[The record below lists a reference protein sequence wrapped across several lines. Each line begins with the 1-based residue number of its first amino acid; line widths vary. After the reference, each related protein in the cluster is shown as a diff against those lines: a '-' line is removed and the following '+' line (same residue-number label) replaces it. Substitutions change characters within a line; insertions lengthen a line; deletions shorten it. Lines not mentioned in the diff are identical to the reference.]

1 MRPGLLLSALLAAAP
16 ALGQD
21 ARINFLSKQL
31 STASDPRTRA
41 QTALILGKSNNP
53 AAVAPL
59 CNALKDAEA
68 VVRSAVAGAL
78 GELKQP
84 EGLNCLKS
92 VLKDPDPNVR
102 QAAQR
107 VLDSASAPPVQQGG
121 LHVAVEPVI
130 DKVGSLTPDVLTLAE
145 SLIKEKVTAM
155 GGQLTQPIDPKAGKP
170 PKGLPKGFQLRAQL
184 TPGDDK
190 SLKLEILVMTYPDLA
205 LQGTWNVKAKGAKPE
220 TLLKKM
226 VPVVVD
232 NAANE
237 LEWKP

>member
-1 MRPGLLLSALLAAAP
+1 LRPGLLLCALLSAAP

-21 ARINFLSKQL
+21 ARLNYASKQL
-31 STASDPRTRA
+31 ATASDPRIRVSS
-41 QTALILGKSNNP
+41 ALLLGRSNNP

-78 GELKQP
+78 GELAKFP
-84 EGLNCLKS
+84 DSIACLKS
-92 VLKDPDPNVR
+92 APKDSDASVR
-102 QAAQR
+102 AAIAR
-107 VLDSASAPPVQQGG
+107 ALEAAGPALPAG
-121 LHVAVEPVI
+121 LAIAIEPVI
-130 DKVGSLTPDVLTLAE
+130 DKVGSLSPEVLTLADG
-145 SLIKEKVTAM
+145 LIREKVQAM
-155 GGQLTQPIDPKAGKP
+155 GATIVPAVDPKGGKP
-170 PKGLPKGFQLRAQL
+170 PARGAKAFQLRAQL

-205 LQGTWNVKAKGAKPE
+205 LQGSWNVKAKGGKPE
-220 TLLKKM
+220 SLLKKM

-237 LEWKP
+237 LEWK